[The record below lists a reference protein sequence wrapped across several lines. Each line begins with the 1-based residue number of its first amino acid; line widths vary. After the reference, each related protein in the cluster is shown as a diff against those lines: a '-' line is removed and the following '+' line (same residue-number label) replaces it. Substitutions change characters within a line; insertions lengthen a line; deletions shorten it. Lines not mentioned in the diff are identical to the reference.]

1 MLTKINHRM
10 YNIHSRNGG
19 HFMNGNDV
27 LIIEMGKRIS
37 ERRKNMNLSQEELAE
52 LAEVSPQLLSTAE
65 RGTKALRPENLLK
78 ISKALGVSADYLL
91 TGEIIEK
98 DLDVISTKLKNASS
112 TQIRSIEKIIDECVK
127 LCE

>member
-1 MLTKINHRM
+1 M
-10 YNIHSRNGG
+10 NGG
-19 HFMNGNDV
+19 YLMNGNDV

-37 ERRKNMNLSQEELAE
+37 ERRKSMNLSQEELAE

-65 RGTKALRPENLLK
+65 RSTKALRPENLLK

-112 TQIRSIEKIIDECVK
+112 TQIRSIENLFIWV
-127 LCE
+127 